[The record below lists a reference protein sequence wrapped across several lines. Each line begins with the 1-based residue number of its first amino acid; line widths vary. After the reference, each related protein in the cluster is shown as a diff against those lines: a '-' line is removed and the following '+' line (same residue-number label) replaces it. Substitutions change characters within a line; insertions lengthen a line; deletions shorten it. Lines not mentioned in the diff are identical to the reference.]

1 MVIVHAK
8 NWCEDLPKI
17 GEGMTDTESQQKR
30 LSRKRLLEFCAKHPD
45 DPVFRFRLAESYME
59 TENKILA
66 IYSARKAHAL
76 FVAEKNNMQSK
87 AILKQFGKDADSS
100 KKHYVSD
107 TFIRLS
113 NERNMIS
120 RKMKQVKLKEGTTL
134 YKKGDLVDYLY
145 LVVEGELAVLNKM
158 EDKHVFLLKLGSG
171 NLAFEY
177 DAAPKEHHT
186 AEAYDDEYDDES
198 LNEGER
204 AYKTVMYRGTKTK
217 VYDDAPKAEK
227 KPVMYRG
234 SVVADSNQES
244 SVRAEPTTYRG
255 NQVDKELYKKHRYA
269 TVIAQK
275 DCTLLKFTPQE
286 IKKELQ
292 EYNLHNLF
300 EKEAPTR
307 FKLAKIAGSELFIN
321 LPISLIALIAKL
333 TKLSAY
339 NQGDE
344 LKKAGELFPCVKL
357 VVQGHVHFYEEEADG
372 SLSYCGRTKEG
383 EILGLDALFSKQP
396 SKYIYQAELG
406 CETIDIDYNILKDI
420 SVLSTKFKSTI
431 RAFYARTVTNG
442 VRLD

>member
-1 MVIVHAK
+1 MVIIHAK

-30 LSRKRLLEFCAKHPD
+30 LRRKRLLEFCAKHPD

-134 YKKGDLVDYLY
+134 YKKGDLVDYVY
-145 LVVEGELAVLNKM
+145 LIVEGELAVVNKI
-158 EDKHVFLLKLGSG
+158 EDKHVFLLKLGPG
-171 NLAFEY
+171 QVAFEY
-177 DAAPKEHHT
+177 DTKSEEHLVTNEH
-186 AEAYDDEYDDES
+186 EEENGEDS
-198 LNEGER
+198 NEGEK
-204 AYKTVMYRGTKTK
+204 AYKIVMYRGTKTK
-217 VYDDAPKAEK
+217 VYDDATTAEK

-244 SVRAEPTTYRG
+244 KVRAEPTTYRG
-255 NQVDKELYKKHRYA
+255 NQVDKELYKRHRYA

-286 IKKELQ
+286 IKEALQ

-300 EKEAPTR
+300 EEEATTR
-307 FKLAKIAGSELFIN
+307 FKLAKLSSSKLFIN
-321 LPISLIALIAKL
+321 LPSILMPWMAKL
-333 TKLSAY
+333 TTVSTY
-339 NQGDE
+339 NDGDE

-357 VVQGHVHFYEEEADG
+357 VAQGHVHFYEEEADG

-431 RAFYARTVTNG
+431 RAYHARTVTE
-442 VRLD
+442 